1 MQYSYSR
8 VEVYD
13 QCPYR
18 YRLRYIDGL
27 KEMDKY
33 DPQDPLIVGTA
44 FHRCIEESVP
54 DAIAWYYAQYPI
66 ITDLHVEEAMKLEVI
81 GEKARAMLDLG
92 RCEFEVKVQTPDYL
106 GFIDCLRPMP
116 DGSWCIVDFKY
127 SSSPDRYRD
136 SKQIGVYAHYARL
149 MGYDVQSGFFLV
161 APKIR
166 IRRKKGEMDEDF
178 RLRLR
183 EEMAKPDYRPTLVPA
198 RMDGWEDFRDGIL
211 RIENERLWP
220 KRPGKLCPWCPYQRY
235 CESDGQD
242 MIDVAL

>member
-8 VEVYD
+8 VEVYN

-27 KEMDKY
+27 KEMEKY
-33 DPQDPLIVGTA
+33 DPQDALILGTA
-44 FHRCIEESVP
+44 FHKCIEESVE
-54 DAIAWYYAQYPI
+54 DAIAWYYSQYPI

-81 GEKARAMLDLG
+81 GGKARGMLDLG
-92 RCEFEVKVQTPDYL
+92 SCEFEVKVQTSEYL
-106 GFIDCLRPMP
+106 GFIDCLRRTA
-116 DGSWCIVDFKY
+116 DGSWSIVDFKY

-149 MGYDVQSGFFLV
+149 MGYDVQSGWFLV

-166 IRRKKGEMDEDF
+166 IKRGKNESDVDF

-183 EEMAKPDYRPTLVPA
+183 GELEKPDYRPVLVSA

-211 RIENERLWP
+211 MIEKETLWP
-220 KRPGKLCPWCPYQRY
+220 KRPGRLCSWCPYQRY
-235 CESDGQD
+235 CESGGKD